1 MPHFTSAGKSHP
13 AVGGSPSTTSANE
26 LIYHVRE
33 NVRSANAVKACF
45 SSLCALSRDKA
56 TKEHVVRNFGLVTQ
70 VNAALLKYNE
80 EQDAARA
87 EADRRA
93 AKAKAKS
100 EGLNP
105 KKNK

>member
-1 MPHFTSAGKSHP
+1 MVFTVNVETSRLVHLLALVAG
-13 AVGGSPSTTSANE
+13 STAIGLLLQYYFDWNRLTS
-26 LIYHVRE
+26 
-33 NVRSANAVKACF
+33 F
-45 SSLCALSRDKA
+45 SLG
-56 TKEHVVRNFGLVTQ
+56 VGLVTQ

-93 AKAKAKS
+93 AKAKVKL

>member
-1 MPHFTSAGKSHP
+1 MVFTVNVETSRLVHLLALVAG
-13 AVGGSPSTTSANE
+13 STAIGLLLQYYFDWNRLTS
-26 LIYHVRE
+26 
-33 NVRSANAVKACF
+33 F
-45 SSLCALSRDKA
+45 SLG
-56 TKEHVVRNFGLVTQ
+56 VGLVTQ

-93 AKAKAKS
+93 AKAKVKS